1 MPVSALPGRAEVAL
15 AARPNSKQRSESRTY
30 NMPLRS
36 RLPLIELGV
45 EERQQLLQWSLEDR
59 GGRPL
64 ALRARI
70 VLNCLGGGSNRE
82 VAQRLGVTTQ
92 TVGKWRRRFVT
103 ARLSGLVDLP
113 RSGAP
118 RSISDAIVESV
129 LVKTLHEQPA
139 DGARWSSRRLAAA
152 LGISQRAV
160 VRIWRAFGLGER

>member
-1 MPVSALPGRAEVAL
+1 
-15 AARPNSKQRSESRTY
+15 
-30 NMPLRS
+30 MPLRS
-36 RLPLIELGV
+36 RLPVIELGV
-45 EERQQLLQWSLEDR
+45 EEHQQLLQWSLE
-59 GGRPL
+59 GRAGRAL

-70 VLNCLGGGSNRE
+70 VLNCLDGGSNRE

-103 ARLSGLVDLP
+103 ARLSGLLDQP

-129 LVKTLHEQPA
+129 LVKTLYEPPP
-139 DGARWSSRRLAAA
+139 DGVRWSSRRLAAA

-160 VRIWRAFGLGER
+160 VRIWHTFDLRPSGAPLLDL